1 MYMLPKAFLRSCTH
15 TYTKIKLKFTNTH
28 RQNHIHTK
36 KRETHKNTRHYIQT
50 KAVSNWRESAS
61 ISTVLYGKWTVRH
74 TKSGQTCDHNR
85 KTILIPLLIMF
96 RMHITNRATEIDQKN
111 TWVCSASNGKLLV
124 MLRKWK
130 SATRVTS
137 SNPRVT
143 ISNSRVK
150 SLNLR
155 VTSLNP
161 RVTRLKARV
170 ARLKAEFG
178 WLKTRVRRLEARAEA
193 IKPRVK

>member
-1 MYMLPKAFLRSCTH
+1 MSQRQSQLCYMGSEQSELFS
-15 TYTKIKLKFTNTH
+15 
-28 RQNHIHTK
+28 
-36 KRETHKNTRHYIQT
+36 
-50 KAVSNWRESAS
+50 
-61 ISTVLYGKWTVRH
+61 H
-74 TKSGQTCDHNR
+74 TKSSQTCDHNR
-85 KTILIPLLIMF
+85 KIILIHLLIMF
-96 RMHITNRATEIDQKN
+96 HMHITNRTTEIDQKN
-111 TWVCSASNGKLLV
+111 TWVCSASNGKLLITK
-124 MLRKWK
+124 KWK

-137 SNPRVT
+137 SNLRFT

-170 ARLKAEFG
+170 ARLKAQFG
-178 WLKTRVRRLEARAEA
+178 WLKTRVRRLKARVEA